1 MSYRNVEIQYDPY
14 EEFANAI
21 VLRAFKD
28 YKKALE
34 KDNALMKRDCERFF
48 ESNMYE
54 TLTNVPSDYLMRI
67 AVEQVKAGNV
77 EDDEEDDE

>member
-14 EEFANAI
+14 EELANAI

-28 YKKALE
+28 YKKALK
-34 KDNALMKRDCERFF
+34 KDSVLMKRNCERFF

-54 TLTNVPSDYLMRI
+54 ILTNVPADYLMKI
-67 AVEQVKAGNV
+67 AVEQVRAG
-77 EDDEEDDE
+77 DIEEDDE

>member
-14 EEFANAI
+14 EELANAI

-28 YKKALE
+28 YKKALK
-34 KDNALMKRDCERFF
+34 KDNILMKKNCERFF

-54 TLTNVPSDYLMRI
+54 ILTNVPADYLMKI
-67 AVEQVKAGNV
+67 AVEQVRAG
-77 EDDEEDDE
+77 DIEEDDE